1 MGRLFVDGKP
11 VKDSMSE
18 KAFQLIERIFA
29 LESTWKDL
37 PPEKPIR
44 APAKGTE
51 TGSRCLLGAPEQ
63 FRSGGEDR
71 TLSCAEVLAE
81 SAGNAGCCPSRW
93 PVRANE
99 QFGGEKCETICDV
112 APELL
117 VLRYGK
123 RGNVQRFVFQHDRNS
138 KGKQF
143 GSIWISAVLAPGA
156 AQTGRKA

>member
-1 MGRLFVDGKP
+1 M
-11 VKDSMSE
+11 
-18 KAFQLIERIFA
+18 ERSPA
-29 LESTWKDL
+29 G
-37 PPEKPIR
+37 KPIR